1 MLRYRLR
8 EYTTADGRKPFNEW
22 IRGLRD
28 IQARARIRAR
38 LDRLQLGNWGDHASV
53 GGGVRELRIFYGP
66 GYRVY
71 LSLESG
77 NVILLIIGGTK
88 ATQRSDIK
96 LAKSY
101 KADYRKRIN
110 ANQ

>member
-1 MLRYRLR
+1 MLRYKLR

-28 IQARARIRAR
+28 IQARARIRTR
-38 LDRLQLGNWGDHASV
+38 LDCLELGNLGDHAPV

-71 LSLESG
+71 FSLESG
-77 NVILLIIGGTK
+77 NVVLLFIGGTK
-88 ATQRSDIK
+88 ATQGSDIR
-96 LAKSY
+96 LAKTY
-101 KADYRKRIN
+101 RADYRKRIN